1 MKVLVTD
8 PIAEEG
14 LNILKKRA
22 ELDVRLG
29 ISKDDLLS
37 CIGEYEA
44 LIVRSE
50 TKVTEDVIEAGHRL
64 KVVGRAGV
72 GVDNIDVEAATRHG
86 VMVVNAPTGNTI
98 SAAELAFGLMLS
110 LARNIPQAHA
120 TLKSGKWNR
129 SAFIGSEL
137 RGKTLGIIGLGRVG
151 SELARRADAMEMK
164 LIGHDP
170 FVSMELARNI
180 GVELVSMDTLIKE
193 SDFISVHTPL
203 TQGTTY
209 LIGEKEL
216 AAMKPNARLINAAR
230 GGIVDEAALIK
241 AVLEGKLAGAALD
254 VFSQEPL
261 PSDSPLLQVDNIIVT
276 PHLGASTAEAQTN
289 VAIDVAIDIMS
300 VLEGHSARYAV
311 NAPLITPETA
321 AIISPLIPMSSV
333 LGHVAAQLVQG
344 QLDTVSIK
352 YEGEIA
358 NYDTSAV
365 KAAVIGGMLQN
376 VIEERVTLVNAS
388 IVASNRG
395 LKVLEHKG
403 PITANYQNL
412 ITIELQT
419 SDTTATVA
427 GTMMRGET
435 HIVRVDDYWLD
446 IAPSSSYLLLCENQ
460 DRPGIIGAI
469 GTILGRADINI
480 AFMQVGRD
488 RPRGRA
494 LMVLGLDEPIQESER
509 QQIMDISYISS
520 VKQVK
525 L

>member
-8 PIAEEG
+8 PIATEG
-14 LNILKKRA
+14 LDILKKRGD
-22 ELDVRLG
+22 LDVRLG

-50 TKVTEDVIEAGHRL
+50 TKVTSDVIQAGHKL

-72 GVDNIDVEAATRHG
+72 GVDNIDVEAATKQG

-98 SAAELAFGLMLS
+98 SAAELAFGLMLA

-120 TLKSGKWNR
+120 TLKNGKWNR

-137 RGKTLGIIGLGRVG
+137 RNKTLGIIGIGRVG
-151 SELARRADAMEMK
+151 SELARRAEAMEMR

-170 FVSMELARNI
+170 FVSIELARNI
-180 GVELVSMDTLIKE
+180 GVELVSLETLLKE

-203 TQGTTY
+203 TQGTSA

-216 AAMKPNARLINAAR
+216 RLMKPNARLVNAAR
-230 GGIVDEAALIK
+230 GGIVDEEALAK
-241 AVLEGKLAGAALD
+241 AVSEGRLAGAALD
-254 VFSQEPL
+254 VFTQEPL
-261 PSDSPLLQVDNIIVT
+261 PPDSPILKVDNIIVT

-289 VAIDVAIDIMS
+289 VAIDVALDVMS
-300 VLEGHSARYAV
+300 VLEGHHARYAV

-321 AIISPLIPMSSV
+321 AIISPLIPMATI
-333 LGHVAAQLVQG
+333 LGRVAAQLSDG

-358 NYDTSAV
+358 NHDASAI
-365 KAAVIGGMLQN
+365 KASVIGGMLEN

-395 LKVLEHKG
+395 LKVTEHKG
-403 PITANYQNL
+403 PITENYQNL
-412 ITIELQT
+412 ITVALQT
-419 SDTTATVA
+419 SEGTATVA

-446 IAPSSSYLLLCENQ
+446 IVPSSSYLLLCENQ
-460 DRPGIIGAI
+460 DRPGIIGQV
-469 GTILGRADINI
+469 GTILGKADINI

-488 RPRGRA
+488 KPRGQA
-494 LMVLGLDEPIQESER
+494 LMVLGLDEPIQDSER
-509 QQIMDISYISS
+509 DQIMNIPQVSS